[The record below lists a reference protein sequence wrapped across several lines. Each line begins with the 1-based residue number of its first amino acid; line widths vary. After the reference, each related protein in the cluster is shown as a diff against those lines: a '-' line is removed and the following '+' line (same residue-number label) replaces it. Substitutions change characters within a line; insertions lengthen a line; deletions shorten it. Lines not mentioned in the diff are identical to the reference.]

1 MQRTPQNCAELP
13 LSFSNDRPSNTI
25 FPILKDDFFIK
36 QSDKISALLDELS
49 ADVILLGKEGATPNY
64 ILRMKVE
71 IANLKKII
79 NRIAIIKTTDFIPF
93 VFLL

>member
-1 MQRTPQNCAELP
+1 MQNCPSA
-13 LSFSNDRPSNTI
+13 SAMIDRLKLFI
-25 FPILKDDFFIK
+25 PILKDDFFIK
-36 QSDKISALLDELS
+36 QNDKLSVLLDELS
-49 ADVILLGKEGATPNY
+49 SDVILLGKEGATPNY

-71 IANLKKII
+71 IANLEKII